1 MNVEANEMAATH
13 AAKREEPSVE
23 VTYNGV
29 RKEVEFKFSET
40 MGVLRTTAV
49 SKFGNV
55 PSPHTLSLFTK
66 AGVEFG
72 PDKDQLTVLEAGIKN
87 HEELLLR
94 PGIVRG
100 GG

>member
-1 MNVEANEMAATH
+1 VNVEATEMAAEH
-13 AAKREEPSVE
+13 AAQHEEPRVE

-29 RKEVEFKFSET
+29 RKKVEFKFSET
-40 MGVLRTTAV
+40 MGALRLAAI

-72 PDKDQLTVLEAGIKN
+72 PDRDQLTVREAGIKD

-94 PGIVRG
+94 PGVVRG

>member
-1 MNVEANEMAATH
+1 MNVEVNEMAATH
-13 AAKREEPSVE
+13 AAAHEETRVE

-29 RKEVEFKFSET
+29 RKNVEFKFSET
-40 MGVLRTTAV
+40 MGVLRLRAI
-49 SKFGNV
+49 SEFGNV

-72 PDKDQLTVLEAGIKN
+72 PDKDQLTIREAGIKN

-100 GG
+100 GR